1 METPMELRIKLS
13 DFKKAAEPFTKKRL
27 KMTAVTLS
35 FDNGQLIF
43 EAGPIAVK
51 VPAEGNWIG
60 RVLFAPEILRAMAM
74 VPPKQDPIIIAYE
87 NGRLSFGG
95 VKISCQEL

>member
-43 EAGPIAVK
+43 ETGPIVVK
-51 VPAEGNWIG
+51 MPAEGNWIG

-74 VPPKQDPIIIAYE
+74 VPPKQDRSSLPMRMADCLLAAS
-87 NGRLSFGG
+87 R
-95 VKISCQEL
+95 